1 MSFCT
6 VFALLLGCAGSANLQ
21 WWLSPGR
28 LYNRVEVAQ
37 GEEGGAGSC
46 KDVKCKVM
54 MLVMR
59 RWILKVVMKFK
70 SRRDKVSVI
79 VQDIVAC
86 SLKSSA
92 LVMYQSLASIR
103 QMYCETPALSSAEHF
118 YWSSPES
125 SRSRATGRAVSVL
138 LIRPSGA
145 VTTCPDNR

>member
-1 MSFCT
+1 MTTSDGCCHEAKFSLFCLFLLRFLLLSFCT

-70 SRRDKVSVI
+70 LRRDKVGVI
-79 VQDIVAC
+79 VQDTVAC

-103 QMYCETPALSSAEHF
+103 QMYFCS
-118 YWSSPES
+118 
-125 SRSRATGRAVSVL
+125 
-138 LIRPSGA
+138 
-145 VTTCPDNR
+145 CPL